1 MLPNAASLDAYRL
14 PMDKMVEAARLL
26 QRQGVVVHKV
36 SDLSISAS
44 CSKRE
49 FEALFGTR
57 LVEKEMPRR
66 QAGHRRNRHLPRAR
80 YARIPAYRGRPAR
93 PDRHSGSSVT
103 CCGSSPSMNR
113 FIGHLASF

>member
-57 LVEKEMPRR
+57 LVKRKCPDAKLGIAETATYLAPDTRVSPPTEEGLRDLIDIRAAASPAVGPRLR
-66 QAGHRRNRHLPRAR
+66 
-80 YARIPAYRGRPAR
+80 
-93 PDRHSGSSVT
+93 
-103 CCGSSPSMNR
+103 
-113 FIGHLASF
+113 